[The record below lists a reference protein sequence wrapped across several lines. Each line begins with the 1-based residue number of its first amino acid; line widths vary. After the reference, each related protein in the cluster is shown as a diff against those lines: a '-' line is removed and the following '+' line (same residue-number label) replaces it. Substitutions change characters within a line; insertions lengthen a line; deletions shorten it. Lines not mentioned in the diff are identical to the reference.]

1 MNKYRG
7 KRILGKRIDGYC
19 RAEGRDGCE
28 GEETQVSVSWRGCN
42 DTGEGASDAKEVIG
56 EVLTA
61 TNSYDPTCLIGLVG
75 Y

>member
-1 MNKYRG
+1 MKAR
-7 KRILGKRIDGYC
+7 
-19 RAEGRDGCE
+19 
-28 GEETQVSVSWRGCN
+28 ETQVKVNRRGSN
-42 DTGEGASDAKEVIG
+42 GTGEGASDAKEVIG